1 MCYLT
6 RMNRFEMSDRA
17 RALRAALE
25 ENGIDPHAVLP
36 GRTEGRH
43 QALYV
48 MLHQRLPAVTIPTQL
63 SDGLEVRVV
72 YYEDVPKVSDSW
84 RTNIVLDNKVTRYPS
99 KDQVPAEGNLWYV
112 SLNGGK
118 EKSRGA
124 LRREVRKQRRQ
135 AKVVDGL

>member
-6 RMNRFEMSDRA
+6 RMNRFEMSNRA

-72 YYEDVPKVSDSW
+72 YYENIGKVQASKLPRKPK
-84 RTNIVLDNKVTRYPS
+84 R
-99 KDQVPAEGNLWYV
+99 
-112 SLNGGK
+112 GK
-118 EKSRGA
+118 GDKF
-124 LRREVRKQRRQ
+124 RQ
-135 AKVVDGL
+135 AAERTRLLASTVTTPVSHSNDRE